1 MDVLFLETP
10 HRLHV
15 ELSPDGRTFTAQWE
29 TEPLHVGTL
38 GELRAPR

>member
-15 ELSPDGRTFTAQWE
+15 ELSPEGRTFTAQWE
-29 TEPLHVGTL
+29 TEPLHDGTL